1 MGTPNNGTLY
11 APQGSTLNVTYTDP
25 NDPSDTSNDTTVVT
39 TLTPAMAIAKT
50 RIQPADGVAVIGE
63 TVRFD
68 VVVSNPGPTTLT
80 TVAVTDNFPS
90 TCLSYVSASIPPT
103 VGAST
108 LTWSNIGPIATGGS
122 KTITLYFTALAA
134 CNPATNT
141 AQASGTDQNNVSV
154 SAGPVS
160 AQVVTTKPSVTV
172 VKTLTS
178 PISGSTTVSTTVT
191 FKIDITNNGSTAITD
206 LPLTDQYSPACLE
219 YVSATPVC

>member
-1 MGTPNNGTLY
+1 MRVTDGDQNLNPAVAETITAVITSSSGDSETITLTETGVNTGIFTACIPASATTVGTPNNGTLY

-25 NDPSDTSNDTTVVT
+25 NDPSDTSNDTAVVT

-80 TVAVTDNFPS
+80 TVGVTDNFPS

-108 LTWSNIGPIATGGS
+108 LTWSNTGRS
-122 KTITLYFTALAA
+122 QLAA
-134 CNPATNT
+134 VRRSRSTSRRLRPATRPPT
-141 AQASGTDQNNVSV
+141 RPASGTDQNGLSV
-154 SAGPVS
+154 SAGPVAPRS
-160 AQVVTTKPSVTV
+160 SRPSR
-172 VKTLTS
+172 
-178 PISGSTTVSTTVT
+178 P
-191 FKIDITNNGSTAITD
+191 
-206 LPLTDQYSPACLE
+206 
-219 YVSATPVC
+219 